1 MKFLVDVNASG
12 ALSQWLREQGHV
24 VVLVSNR
31 DSRMPDEDILR
42 WAVEEQCIIRII
54 VTTDSDFEQMIW
66 RQAKSHCGV
75 LRLESLPRD
84 ERKNLLKD
92 TLDLH
97 GKDLGNG
104 AIVIADSKKFR
115 VRIP

>member
-12 ALSQWLREQGHV
+12 SLSQWLREHGHDV
-24 VVLVSNR
+24 VQVGNR

-42 WAVEEQCIIRII
+42 WAVEEQRII

>member
-12 ALSQWLREQGHV
+12 ALSQWLREQGHDFV
-24 VVLVSNR
+24 QVSNR
-31 DSRMPDEDILR
+31 DSMMPDEDILR
-42 WAVEEQCIIRII
+42 WAVEEQRII
-54 VTTDSDFEQMIW
+54 VTTDSDFEEMIW

-84 ERKNLLKD
+84 ERRNLLKD
-92 TLDLH
+92 ALDRH
-97 GKDLGNG
+97 EKDLVNG

-115 VRIP
+115 VRNP